1 MCVMVPVSMRPNPEN
16 KDICRRSLL
25 IGYLPFAAAALMA
38 AAAPP
43 KSIYIKEN
51 LIWMLFPL
59 L

>member
-43 KSIYIKEN
+43 KSIKRRT
-51 LIWMLFPL
+51 
-59 L
+59 

>member
-16 KDICRRSLL
+16 KDSRRSLL

-43 KSIYIKEN
+43 KSI
-51 LIWMLFPL
+51 
-59 L
+59 